1 MNSDGIQ
8 LRDARPGDRETI
20 LAVTL
25 SAYEQYAV
33 QMGKV
38 WEFYRASILAM
49 LADVRSA
56 VQIVAD
62 ARNEIVGTVILLPGG
77 TEFHLPDG
85 SLVTLPVPEIRLL
98 AVAPKSRGQGI
109 GAALTQECIR
119 RVRASGGAAI
129 TLHTTDMMSVAMRM
143 YERMGFVRD
152 SATDFHPAEGI
163 VVKGYRYDLVPQPG
177 DGLGERIAE

>member
-1 MNSDGIQ
+1 MKSDSIE
-8 LRDARPGDRETI
+8 LRDARPADRDAI

-25 SAYEQYAV
+25 SAYEQYAA

-38 WEFYRASILAM
+38 WEFYKASILG
-49 LADVRSA
+49 LLSDIRSA
-56 VQIVAD
+56 VQIVAE
-62 ARNEIVGTVILLPGG
+62 ANNEIAGTVILFPAG

-98 AVAPKSRGQGI
+98 AVAPKARGQGI

-163 VVKGYRYDLVPQPG
+163 VVKGYRYDLVPQAG
-177 DGLGERIAE
+177 DGLGERIAK